1 MSGSCHYTMY
11 VVQVI
16 RHSFWQQLTQSLST
30 YAATPHGACTGDG
43 HIKLSISTP
52 AALNRHR
59 RPPARQGP
67 GMQAETETG
76 PVQGASHPHLRQ
88 GVAPADPRHHARP
101 GGCINDVWHD
111 RPSVSA
117 MAIGELAWAFSL
129 VGPLLREQNS
139 LA

>member
-1 MSGSCHYTMY
+1 MY

-16 RHSFWQQLTQSLST
+16 RHSFWQQRTQSLST

>member
-1 MSGSCHYTMY
+1 
-11 VVQVI
+11 VPEAPVDKD
-16 RHSFWQQLTQSLST
+16 
-30 YAATPHGACTGDG
+30 HGAVLAQDQ
-43 HIKLSISTP
+43 I
-52 AALNRHR
+52 R
-59 RPPARQGP
+59 PARQGP